1 MQSTMNVRRTNKKVW
16 IAKVNAE
23 TFRMGTMIAR
33 LKPKEIDGD

>member
-1 MQSTMNVRRTNKKVW
+1 MNVRRTNKKVW

-23 TFRMGTMIAR
+23 TFRLGTMIAR